1 LALPKG
7 LFEAVQ
13 TVESTHPTNVTIV
26 RRMYEAFSVWDIE
39 AMVALASPDME
50 FFPQV
55 TASLIK
61 RTEPYRGHEG
71 LRNYFEDA
79 RRVWRHLEIIPH
91 EYRDLGERV
100 LVFGRVYAR
109 GEGGYISDSPAAWLW
124 RIDGDLISWG
134 RVFTS
139 RAEALQA
146 AGLDS

>member
-1 LALPKG
+1 
-7 LFEAVQ
+7 
-13 TVESTHPTNVTIV
+13 
-26 RRMYEAFSVWDIE
+26 MYEAFAAWDIE
-39 AMVALASPDME
+39 AMIALASPDVE

-71 LRNYFEDA
+71 LRAYFEDA

-91 EYRDLGERV
+91 EYRDLGDRV

-139 RAEALQA
+139 RAEALEA
-146 AGLDS
+146 AGLDTHQ